1 LPGKSGRLLQGEF
14 LHTHPLLC
22 FTVLLYFIYFTCII
36 LYQNPKKFRI
46 LGSCFYLSVCS
57 FVKMSNPEVEVR
69 SFKQQ
74 GGESLKDAW
83 YRINNAHH
91 RRTKKHSTTILLR
104 NFYVGISSWNRYVL
118 DTLTG
123 GNFLGTPAGEA
134 WTIIESLVGI
144 PPIHV
149 AKTETTLEE
158 VVEKLSSL
166 EKSLP
171 SILENGSR
179 VSELVENIGKRIT
192 VLEASTT
199 HDNQNLRIGKLEE
212 SLETLSLIFSSL
224 KFKKEKVFLEKS
236 KNLCM
241 FPRFLH
247 LNLNM
252 FLKLVRLLVTLR
264 VTCRLNHLREPSKS
278 LLR

>member
-1 LPGKSGRLLQGEF
+1 
-14 LHTHPLLC
+14 
-22 FTVLLYFIYFTCII
+22 
-36 LYQNPKKFRI
+36 
-46 LGSCFYLSVCS
+46 
-57 FVKMSNPEVEVR
+57 MSNSEVEVR

-83 YRINNAHH
+83 YRIDNAHH
-91 RRTKKHSTTILLR
+91 RCTKKHSTTILLR

-134 WTIIESLVGI
+134 CPIIESLVGI

-171 SILENGSR
+171 SILENASR
-179 VSELVENIGKRIT
+179 VSELIENISKRIT
-192 VLEASTT
+192 ILEASTT
-199 HDNQNLRIGKLEE
+199 LDNQNLRIGKLEE
-212 SLETLSLIFSSL
+212 SMETLSLIFSSL
-224 KFKKEKVFLEKS
+224 LLNLRKRKCLLEKS

-241 FPRFLH
+241 FPRFLR

-252 FLKLVRLLVTLR
+252 FLKLVRLLVPLR

>member
-1 LPGKSGRLLQGEF
+1 L
-14 LHTHPLLC
+14 
-22 FTVLLYFIYFTCII
+22 
-36 LYQNPKKFRI
+36 
-46 LGSCFYLSVCS
+46 FYLSAFS
-57 FVKMSNPEVEVR
+57 FVKMSSPEVEVH

-83 YRINNAHH
+83 YHINNAHH
-91 RRTKKHSTTILLR
+91 RCTKKHSTTILLR

-134 WTIIESLVGI
+134 CTIIESLVGI

-149 AKTETTLEE
+149 AKTETTLDE
-158 VVEKLSSL
+158 VVERLSSL

-171 SILENGSR
+171 SILENASQ
-179 VSELVENIGKRIT
+179 VCESIENIGKRIT
-192 VLEASTT
+192 ILEAITT
-199 HDNQNLRIGKLEE
+199 LNNQNLRIGKLEE
-212 SLETLSLIFSSL
+212 SMETISLIFL
-224 KFKKEKVFLEKS
+224 NLRKRKCLLEKS

-241 FPRFLH
+241 FPRFLR

-252 FLKLVRLLVTLR
+252 FLKLVRLLVSLR
-264 VTCRLNHLREPSKS
+264 VTCRLNHLRELLKS